1 MHQREQ
7 SYHVREAFWSQDG
20 GILYAL
26 RREVFVEEQGVPAE
40 IELDGLDEEALH
52 IVALDEGGEGVGCGR
67 LLRSGKLGRMAVLSG
82 WRGFGVGRAL
92 LDGLMEMAKK
102 EGIERL
108 FLSAQIRA
116 VGFYERAG
124 FVTEGGIY
132 EEAGIPHQRMFYA
145 EKGHE
150 SIDALR

>member
-1 MHQREQ
+1 MHRRER
-7 SYHVREAFWSQDG
+7 SYHVREASWSQDG

-26 RREVFVEEQGVPAE
+26 RREVFVVEQGVPAE
-40 IELDGLDEEALH
+40 IELDGLDEDALH
-52 IVALDEGGEGVGCGR
+52 FLALDERGEGVGCGR

-82 WRGFGVGRAL
+82 WRGCGIGRAL
-92 LDGLMEMAKK
+92 LDGLMALARK

-124 FVTEGGIY
+124 FVAEGGIY
-132 EEAGIPHQRMFYA
+132 EEAGIPHQRMFYE
-145 EKGHE
+145 EKRHGTT
-150 SIDALR
+150 DALR